1 MIRYQVRKFES
12 KNPATAA
19 ANGRYYAYP
28 VVEETVTLADLAK
41 HMEDHNC
48 GFSEAIALAVL
59 TSLVKC
65 AKEMLLEGKNVK
77 IDDLCILSV
86 GIVNTTGG
94 AESEKDFSVS
104 KNIESVKLRARATGN
119 LSNAQLNLEATLKK
133 ATTTVAAD
141 GSDDAE
147 SSDNSGNSDDSD
159 NSNPSNPSDNPES
172 SGGSD
177 NSDNSGNSD
186 SSKPSD
192 NTSALL

>member
-12 KNPATAA
+12 KNPATAS
-19 ANGRYYAYP
+19 ANGKYYAYP

-59 TSLVKC
+59 TALVKC

-94 AESEKDFSVS
+94 AASEKEFSVS
-104 KNIESVKLRARATGN
+104 KNIEGVKLRARATGN

-133 ATTTVAAD
+133 VTASVEGSTTTEPGA
-141 GSDDAE
+141 SDPT
-147 SSDNSGNSDDSD
+147 DDSEK
-159 NSNPSNPSDNPES
+159 SNPSEGT
-172 SGGSD
+172 GGSEGSEKSEGTGGD
-177 NSDNSGNSD
+177 GS
-186 SSKPSD
+186 
-192 NTSALL
+192 LV